1 MSTSS
6 PYPPNENPD
15 RRQLPP
21 GWSLVLCEHGH
32 KSSSNNLGSSS
43 RCSAVAPPPL
53 PNYGAPSGPPPPG
66 PGSPGYGYNNS
77 PGQYPDTAGPD
88 TSNRLLPSNITVLLR
103 HNQVIVQVQVQGTVI
118 ERKRAEYLPIA
129 LGFFNRP
136 SNNTPQQVIYE
147 QAPPKKSGPG
157 MGTMLGIGAAGLLEA
172 RSLANSS
179 KNHEDN
185 ERFDAYQQ
193 GEQDGRD
200 DNYGGGGGRLWR
212 WRRLRWRRRRLVNL
226 LSPTP
231 GPITQTRF

>member
-21 GWSLVLCEHGH
+21 GWVSQYD
-32 KSSSNNLGSSS
+32 SSYRACNNLGSSS
-43 RCSAVAPPPL
+43 RCSAVAPTATSEL
-53 PNYGAPSGPPPPG
+53 WCSSGPPPPG

-77 PGQYPDTAGPD
+77 PGHIPDTAGPD

-129 LGFFNRP
+129 LGSLKP
-136 SNNTPQQVIYE
+136 ASNNTPQQVIYE

-157 MGTMLGIGAAGLLEA
+157 MGTMLGIGAAGLVGGAVIGELIE
-172 RSLANSS
+172 
-179 KNHEDN
+179 NHEDN

-200 DNYGGGGGRLWR
+200 E
-212 WRRLRWRRRRLVNL
+212 
-226 LSPTP
+226 
-231 GPITQTRF
+231 

>member
-21 GWSLVLCEHGH
+21 GWVSQYD
-32 KSSSNNLGSSS
+32 SSYRAWFYVNTGTNPPVTTWAHPLGAPPSP
-43 RCSAVAPPPL
+43 PPPL

-77 PGQYPDTAGPD
+77 PGQYSGYGGPGYQQ
-88 TSNRLLPSNITVLLR
+88 SPPPQQYYGSAPPQPGYSPGPGPGYGYREEESR
-103 HNQVIVQVQVQGTVI
+103 
-118 ERKRAEYLPIA
+118 
-129 LGFFNRP
+129 GFFNRP

-157 MGTMLGIGAAGLLEA
+157 MGTMLGIGAAGLVGGAVIGELIE
-172 RSLANSS
+172 
-179 KNHEDN
+179 NHEDN

-200 DNYGGGGGRLWR
+200 DNYGGGGGDYGGGDDYDGGGGDW
-212 WRRLRWRRRRLVNL
+212 
-226 LSPTP
+226 
-231 GPITQTRF
+231 